1 MTIRLKLSLLSSAL
15 ILTILGLSGVLQQ
28 VFERRTLLAAQAAHR
43 ADTVRQLVR
52 VCEDAVEERPS
63 NPLTSHV
70 SSMFQIDPIAYSPLL
85 VNYVKTLLAYE
96 PVSYVMLLDRSGA
109 TRFHSGFL
117 AGDAAALMADRSA
130 DPGTAFAL
138 GAKDAAWRRATE
150 DGRPVLDYAAPVN
163 NQGKPAAAVRV
174 GFDEEK
180 GASAIGEA
188 LAASRR
194 RFLLVALFCLAVGV
208 AGARALASHF
218 NEPLQD
224 LVEGARRIGAGELKH
239 RIPAERSDE
248 FGRLS
253 AAFNEMAGRLAE
265 LDEIKESFFQT
276 ITHDLRNPLA
286 SISGY
291 LQIVLMDADSEKQ
304 KKRLQLALNATNNLD
319 HMVTDI
325 LDISKLEAGAM
336 TLSLKTVSLKSLIG
350 EIVEL
355 MSVQAAG
362 YKVRLAADVPP
373 DFPEFVAD
381 GDLLRRV
388 VTNLAGNSLK
398 FTPEGGSVT
407 IRAEKDAGGVRVS
420 VIDTGCGIPK
430 DKLRHMFSKFF
441 QVEESKELARK
452 RGTGLG
458 LTVCK
463 QVVEAHGGRI
473 WVESEWGK
481 GSSFIF
487 TLPAAAA
494 ATAAAPA
501 AG

>member
-28 VFERRTLLAAQAAHR
+28 VFERRTLLAAQASRR

-52 VCEDAVEERPS
+52 VCEDAVQERPS
-63 NPLTSHV
+63 NPLTSHIT
-70 SSMFQIDPIAYSPLL
+70 SMFQVDPIAYSPLL

-96 PVSYVMLLDRSGA
+96 PVSYVLLLDRNGT
-109 TRFHSGFL
+109 TRFHSDFL
-117 AGDAAALMADRSA
+117 KGDATALMTDRTG
-130 DPGTAFAL
+130 DPATALAL
-138 GAKDAAWRRATE
+138 AATDAAWGGTE
-150 DGRPVLDYAAPVN
+150 YAAPVN
-163 NQGKPAAAVRV
+163 LQGKPAAAVRV

-180 GASAIGEA
+180 AAAVINTA

-194 RFLLVALFCLAVGV
+194 RFLFVALFCLLVGV
-208 AGARALASHF
+208 AGAGALANHF
-218 NEPLQD
+218 NEPLQT
-224 LVEGARRIGAGELKH
+224 LVEGAHRIGEGDLKH
-239 RIPAERSDE
+239 RIPDGRTDE

-253 AAFNEMAGRLAE
+253 AAFNEMAVQLAE

-291 LQIVLMDADSEKQ
+291 LQLGLMDATDEKQ
-304 KKRLQLALNATNNLD
+304 KKRLQLAYNAAMNLD

-336 TLSLKTVSLKSLIG
+336 TLSRKPTALQTLIG

-355 MSVQAAG
+355 MKVQAAS
-362 YKVRLAADVPP
+362 YKVQLSADVPP
-373 DFPEFVAD
+373 DFPEIDVD

-407 IRAEKDAGGVRVS
+407 IRAGMDKDGARVS

-430 DKLRHMFSKFF
+430 DKLKHMFSKFF

-487 TLPAAAA
+487 TLPG
-494 ATAAAPA
+494 AAPA
-501 AG
+501 KAGG

>member
-15 ILTILGLSGVLQQ
+15 VLTILGLSGVLQQ
-28 VFERRTLLAAQAAHR
+28 IFERRTLLAAQAARR

-52 VCEDAVEERPS
+52 VCEDAVQERPS

-70 SSMFQIDPIAYSPLL
+70 SSMFQIDPIATSPLL

-96 PVSYVMLLDRSGA
+96 PVSYVILLDRGGA
-109 TRFHSGFL
+109 TRFHSDFL
-117 AGDAAALMADRSA
+117 KGDATALMSDLTA
-130 DPGTAFAL
+130 DPATAFAL
-138 GAKDAAWRRATE
+138 EAKETGGRRVDE
-150 DGRPVLDYAAPVN
+150 GGGFWEYAAPVN

-174 GFDEEK
+174 GFDEER
-180 GASAIGEA
+180 AVAAIRTA

-194 RFLLVALFCLAVGV
+194 RFLVVALFCLLVGI
-208 AGARALASHF
+208 AGAGALASHF
-218 NEPLQD
+218 NEPLQR
-224 LVEGARRIGAGELKH
+224 LVEGARRIGEGDLKY

-253 AAFNEMAGRLAE
+253 AAFNEMAVRLAE
-265 LDEIKESFFQT
+265 LDEIKDSFFQT

-291 LQIVLMDADSEKQ
+291 LQIAISDTENEKQ
-304 KKRLQLALNATNNLD
+304 KKRLQVALNAAGNLGD
-319 HMVTDI
+319 MVNDI

-336 TLSLKTVSLKSLIG
+336 TLSRKPTALGALIG

-355 MSVQAAG
+355 MKVQAAS
-362 YKVRLAADVPP
+362 YKVQLSADVPAGFP
-373 DFPEFVAD
+373 DVDVD

-388 VTNLAGNSLK
+388 ITNLAGNSLK

-407 IRAEKDAGGVRVS
+407 IRAALDSGGTRVS
-420 VIDTGCGIPK
+420 VVDTGCGIPK
-430 DKLRHMFSKFF
+430 DKIKHMFSKFF
-441 QVEESKELARK
+441 QVEESKGLARK

-487 TLPAAAA
+487 TLPAN
-494 ATAAAPA
+494 TAAAK
-501 AG
+501 GVD

>member
-70 SSMFQIDPIAYSPLL
+70 SSMFSVDPISYSPLL
-85 VNYVKTLLAYE
+85 VNYVKTLLAFE
-96 PVSYVMLLDRSGA
+96 PVSYVILLDRAGS
-109 TRFHSGFL
+109 TRFHSDFL
-117 AGDAAALMADRSA
+117 RGDASALMVDRAS
-130 DPGTAFAL
+130 DPGTKFAL
-138 GAKDAAWRRATE
+138 EAKETAWRRTVE
-150 DGRPVLDYAAPVN
+150 NGRAALEYAAAVN
-163 NQGKPAAAVRV
+163 TQGKPAAAIRI

-180 GASAIGEA
+180 AAAVIGDA

-194 RFLLVALFCLAVGV
+194 RFLLVALFCLLAGV
-208 AGARALASHF
+208 AGAWALARHF
-218 NEPLQD
+218 NEPLQL
-224 LVEGARRIGAGELKH
+224 LVAGASRIGAGELKH
-239 RIPAERSDE
+239 RIPAGRSDE

-253 AAFNEMAGRLAE
+253 AAFNEMAEKLAE
-265 LDEIKESFFQT
+265 LDSLKDSFFQT
-276 ITHDLRNPLA
+276 ITHDLRNPLT

-291 LQIVLMDADSEKQ
+291 LQVIEMGLAPDDEKQ
-304 KKRLQLALNATNNLD
+304 RKRVKVAMNAASQLD

-336 TLSLKTVSLKSLIG
+336 TLSIKPFPLQKLIG

-362 YKVRLAADVPP
+362 YKVALAADVPSGFA
-373 DFPEFVAD
+373 DVSAD

-407 IRAEKDAGGVRVS
+407 IKAERRPGEVRVS
-420 VIDTGCGIPK
+420 VIDTGCGIPAE
-430 DKLRHMFSKFF
+430 KLKHMFSKFF
-441 QVEESKELARK
+441 QVEESKGIARK

-487 TLPAAAA
+487 VLPE
-494 ATAAAPA
+494 PD
-501 AG
+501 